1 MARALRVDQHRLFRA
16 GDAVTVSASCPTR
29 RTDRIDQIM
38 PAARAA

>member
-1 MARALRVDQHRLFRA
+1 MAQALRVDQHRLFRA
-16 GDAVTVSASCPTR
+16 GGAVTVSASRPTR